1 MHREA
6 KSGCD
11 KSCLHRDVPST
22 PHPIT
27 AMSALGDDD
36 DVVENPAT
44 TDDDDAASIITVST
58 RRRRDNSSRPLI
70 ILNEMS
76 DVRCERGVKGR
87 TCEEENHGKKVEG

>member
-36 DVVENPAT
+36 DGVENPAT
-44 TDDDDAASIITVST
+44 TDDDDDDDAASIITVST
-58 RRRRDNSSRPLI
+58 RRDNSSRPLI
-70 ILNEMS
+70 LNEYII
-76 DVRCERGVKGR
+76 CEREARGA
-87 TCEEENHGKKVEG
+87 